1 MSMRPV
7 SIKLFLCDGDPDG
20 IRTAELS
27 NWTGKALAG
36 PRSDLSNLLLRD
48 ELRKP
53 GVYFLSS
60 KDTVSGLLNLYIGE
74 AESVGKRIRQH
85 QSEDNWDWIQLIS
98 FVSKDENLTKAHIRY
113 LEGALISKAKASS
126 RICDLN
132 NQGGGARL
140 PESDQA
146 EMDVFLENMLKLL
159 PVLGITELE
168 PESEKPADMNQMLFG
183 VTKGCNAQG
192 NRTAGGFVVYEGSQA
207 VKEHRA
213 SAGKTKKRRESLIEQ
228 GVLVEDGDA
237 YCFSRNYE
245 FGSPSEAGAMVC
257 GGATNGLTFWRN
269 KDQIS
274 LKEIEAKL
282 VE

>member
-1 MSMRPV
+1 MPPV
-7 SIKLFLCDGDPDG
+7 SIKLFLCKGDPNG

-36 PRSDLSNLLLRD
+36 PRSDLSNLLLRT
-48 ELRKP
+48 ELSKP

-60 KDTVSGLLNLYIGE
+60 RDADSGLLNLYIGE
-74 AESVGKRIRQH
+74 AESVGKRIKQH
-85 QSEDNWDWIQLIS
+85 RFEDNWDWVQLIS

-113 LEGALISKAKASS
+113 LEGALITKVKESS
-126 RICDLN
+126 RVIARN
-132 NQGGGARL
+132 SQGSGALL

-168 PESEKPADMNQMLFG
+168 PESEKPSDMNQVLFG

-228 GVLVEDGDA
+228 GVLIKKEGFL
-237 YCFSRNYE
+237 CFSCNYE

-257 GGATNGLTFWRN
+257 GGSTNGLTFWKN
-269 KDQIS
+269 SEGETLKQIEES
-274 LKEIEAKL
+274 S
-282 VE
+282 VG